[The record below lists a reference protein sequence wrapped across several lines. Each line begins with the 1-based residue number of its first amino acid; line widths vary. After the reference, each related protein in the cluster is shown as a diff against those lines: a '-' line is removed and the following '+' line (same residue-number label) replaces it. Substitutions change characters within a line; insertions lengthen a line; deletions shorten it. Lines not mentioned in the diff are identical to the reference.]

1 MAAATEEAYGRVDIL
16 VHNAATNPHF
26 GPLLNA
32 EDSMWQK
39 TLEVN
44 LLGAFWLTQA
54 VVPMMEASGGGKII
68 TVASING
75 VRPGRGQGI
84 YSATKAALINLTQT
98 LALELGPMNIQVNAL
113 APGLVQTAFAR
124 ALWQNEELRAGVE
137 ARTPLG
143 RIGQPQDLTGI
154 ALYLAS
160 SRVRFHDGAGLC
172 RGWRCHAAD
181 DLIGWRLLARTSAF
195 MKGVREANLL
205 AHRCHHLHALHS
217 QAGQSRALRCE
228 RPRG

>member
-1 MAAATEEAYGRVDIL
+1 M
-16 VHNAATNPHF
+16 
-26 GPLLNA
+26 
-32 EDSMWQK
+32 
-39 TLEVN
+39 
-44 LLGAFWLTQA
+44 FWLTQA

-113 APGLVQTAFAR
+113 APGLIQTAFAR

-160 SRVRFHDGAGLC
+160 AASDFTTGQVFVVDG
-172 RGWRCHAAD
+172 
-181 DLIGWRLLARTSAF
+181 
-195 MKGVREANLL
+195 GVTL
-205 AHRCHHLHALHS
+205 
-217 QAGQSRALRCE
+217 
-228 RPRG
+228 PTI